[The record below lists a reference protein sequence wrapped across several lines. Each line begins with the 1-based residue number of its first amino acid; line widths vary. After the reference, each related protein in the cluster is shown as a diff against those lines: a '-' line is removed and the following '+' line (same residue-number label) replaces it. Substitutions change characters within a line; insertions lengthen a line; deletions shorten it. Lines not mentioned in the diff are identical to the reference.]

1 MKQAFIAHRFSDQSQ
16 ALIVQVETILDEYR
30 AQGYTLTL
38 RQLYYQLV
46 ARDLLPDGWEDK
58 ATGSKNNIRSYKRMG
73 DLVSN
78 ARLAG
83 LLDWEMIEDRGREL
97 VIPNFWRGPGQI
109 VRAAA
114 QQFRIDMWE
123 NQTNHVEVMVEKDAL
138 SGVLGPV
145 CNRLGIGFTANKG
158 YSSSSAMYEAGQ
170 RMAMQVGNG
179 KDIHLFYFG
188 DHDPS
193 GIDMTDDI
201 TKRLDLFMLNEPINV
216 KRLALNMDQ
225 VEKWNPP
232 ENPAKETDSRFNA
245 YVVKYGDKS
254 WELDAV
260 KPEDLAN
267 LVERNVKKLIDDDA
281 WSEAQE
287 KQQEMRA
294 KLLDFADS
302 YKED

>member
-1 MKQAFIAHRFSDQSQ
+1 
-16 ALIVQVETILDEYR
+16 
-30 AQGYTLTL
+30 
-38 RQLYYQLV
+38 
-46 ARDLLPDGWEDK
+46 
-58 ATGSKNNIRSYKRMG
+58 
-73 DLVSN
+73 
-78 ARLAG
+78 
-83 LLDWEMIEDRGREL
+83 
-97 VIPNFWRGPGQI
+97 
-109 VRAAA
+109 
-114 QQFRIDMWE
+114 
-123 NQTNHVEVMVEKDAL
+123 
-138 SGVLGPV
+138 
-145 CNRLGIGFTANKG
+145 
-158 YSSSSAMYEAGQ
+158 
-170 RMAMQVGNG
+170 
-179 KDIHLFYFG
+179 
-188 DHDPS
+188 
-193 GIDMTDDI
+193 MTDDI